1 MSESRDSHWLELVE
15 PIVCTRDDSLTT
27 TGNQVWTA
35 AKTLFSVLQAA
46 AAASPERKNRRFS
59 IGSNDRIL
67 ELGAGIGWLAISL
80 AASVRQLNV
89 TATDQRAQ
97 LPNLQLNAT
106 KFHSRID
113 ARSSTLIVTELD
125 FFSALPPSETDLSAA
140 VSGVSTFPSDL
151 RWSVAKWSLVIASDV
166 VFSLDLARAFAATV
180 ARILDDSD
188 DERCCMLYCHTMRR
202 YDDVDRELFRALR
215 ASRLAATELSADD
228 GISERAI
235 EAPGDQVD
243 VDEFELFGE
252 QRMVVLVLRPAAI
265 GSFDLDRQTNKL

>member
-1 MSESRDSHWLELVE
+1 MSESCDWLELVD
-15 PIVCTRDDSLTT
+15 PVVCTRDDSLTT

-35 AKTLFSVLQAA
+35 AKTLFSVLRT
-46 AAASPERKNRRFS
+46 ASSNSRASDCQRKNSRFV

-80 AASVRQLNV
+80 AASVRQLSV

-106 KFHSRID
+106 QFHSRID
-113 ARSSTLIVTELD
+113 ARSSSVAVAELD
-125 FFSALPPSETDLSAA
+125 FFSALSDDSEHSD
-140 VSGVSTFPSDL
+140 VSVFPSDL

-215 ASRLAATELSADD
+215 ASGLAVTELSAED
-228 GISERAI
+228 GITERAI
-235 EAPGDQVD
+235 DAPSDQVD

-252 QRMVVLVLRPAAI
+252 QRMIVLVLRPATRDV
-265 GSFDLDRQTNKL
+265 G

>member
-27 TGNQVWTA
+27 TGNQVWAAATTLLSVLRSA
-35 AKTLFSVLQAA
+35 AKSAEA
-46 AAASPERKNRRFS
+46 ERRFA
-59 IGSNDRIL
+59 IRSNDRIL

-80 AASVRQLNV
+80 AASVRQLSV

-113 ARSSTLIVTELD
+113 ARSSTLTVTELD
-125 FFSALPPSETDLSAA
+125 FFSALPPSDQSAA
-140 VSGVSTFPSDL
+140 VSGVATFPSDL
-151 RWSVAKWSLVIASDV
+151 RWSVAHWSLVIASDV

-180 ARILDDSD
+180 ARILDDSA

-215 ASRLAATELSADD
+215 ASGLAATELSADD

-235 EAPGDQVD
+235 EAPSDQVD

-252 QRMVVLVLRPAAI
+252 QRMVVLVLRPAAA
-265 GSFDLDRQTNKL
+265 GC